1 MRKHLEYAPAPYHI
15 FTMQIGKRESQRF
28 EKRAQ
33 IIAVARQHF
42 FEHGF
47 DNTSMSAI
55 AAQLGGSKRTLWSH
69 FSDKEELFGAVVL
82 DTASG
87 IRAQIDMPVGKG
99 APLERLTR
107 LCRSIID
114 RAVSPMAVGMFRL
127 IGPIAD
133 RRPDLGKIF
142 YERGPRETQRLIGE
156 YLRENFADILWTT
169 DFRQAGID
177 LVTLSGAEMHF
188 ERMWGLSV
196 QPSNQ
201 AKDAQAHR
209 AATLFLRA
217 YARDPDSVVSRD
229 EMASPIPQSEEG

>member
-1 MRKHLEYAPAPYHI
+1 MLAG
-15 FTMQIGKRESQRF
+15 MQIGKRESQRF

-33 IIAVARQHF
+33 IIAIARQHF

-47 DNTSMSAI
+47 DGTSMSAI

-69 FSDKEELFGAVVL
+69 FSDKDELFGAVVL

-87 IRAQIDMPVGKG
+87 IRAQIEMPVGEG
-99 APLERLTR
+99 DPLQRLTR
-107 LCRSIID
+107 LCRSVID
-114 RAVSPMAVGMFRL
+114 RAVSPMVVAMFRL

-133 RRPDLGKIF
+133 RRPDLSRIF

-169 DFRQAGID
+169 DFTQAGID

-188 ERMWGLSV
+188 ERIWGLNM
-196 QPSNQ
+196 QPTTQ
-201 AKDAQAHR
+201 EKDERARR
-209 AATLFLRA
+209 AAILFLRA
-217 YARDPDSVVSRD
+217 YARDPAALVPRD
-229 EMASPIPQSEEG
+229 EPVPMGPAEEVGG